1 MYHRLRPGR
10 RSRRLAGRETAFE
23 QEVGMSV
30 KSLCIGA
37 ALVAVA
43 ALVVVP
49 LAAADKVF
57 HTSHAAVHA
66 VAGAPLR
73 SGFVNDIHTNG
84 VVNSAH
90 EEYHL
95 NGAQANTTYQVQLV
109 VFATQNCAGA
119 PFLMLQTSQLTTNGA
134 GNGNANFD
142 FPAGPANNPPLQV
155 GIVWQ
160 FLSNGVPVYMTGCVP
175 VTID

>member
-1 MYHRLRPGR
+1 MFRKPPR
-10 RSRRLAGRETAFE
+10 
-23 QEVGMSV
+23 M
-30 KSLCIGA
+30 A
-37 ALVAVA
+37 AAVVAAA

-49 LAAADKVF
+49 SAFADQVF
-57 HTSHAAVHA
+57 HTSHAAAHA
-66 VAGAPLR
+66 VAGAPLQ

-95 NGAQANTTYQVQLV
+95 AGAQPSTTFQVQLV
-109 VFATQNCAGA
+109 IYGSQSCAGS
-119 PFLMLQTSQLTTNGA
+119 PFLTLPSAQLTTNVA
-134 GNGNANFD
+134 GDGNASFT
-142 FPAGPANNPPLQV
+142 FPAGAPNNPPLKV

-160 FLSNGVPVYMTGCVP
+160 FLSGGVLTYATDCVP